1 MTKHVHCGSFFAGNE
16 DKEHKNWTL
25 VVGDDGAIVYA
36 GPTAAAPL
44 PGPNATVVDY
54 SGLFVMPGLLDV
66 HTHLA
71 YGNAKTEEDIDLY
84 QPLEFRA
91 IRGLF
96 FAQKVVAAGYTSICA
111 PGDAGQIS
119 LSVRNAI
126 RAGLF
131 EGPRVTAAGRYLT
144 TPQGLTDWYPTWIG
158 APETSIGR
166 LVSGRDEAIEEIR
179 RQAKNG
185 VDCIKIALDG
195 FHRRPNGELVA
206 AFTQEETSVMVQEAH
221 RLGKKVVVHARGRE
235 AVLYAARACVDLIF
249 HAYYLDDE
257 CIEEMLKSGSAIG
270 PTLTFLRNIVDFT
283 QPHEPAATKGRI
295 DDTQEEFEI
304 ACENLRKAHKAG
316 VPMLTGTDSG
326 FAVTP
331 YGEWHA
337 RELEIFVEHLGFT
350 PAEALRASDRGHR
363 PFHGGRPQDRRA
375 REGPRR
381 RLHRRR
387 RLAAAER
394 GDSAGQ
400 EPNSRGAYRRQ
411 ADADPE
417 PRLRSAPSY
426 RLCLDELERHLHAGA
441 GRGAPRS
448 ETGGGVIGRLGFA
461 STGSTPLLTSGES
474 RCHALFA
481 NSPSQIGARC
491 RAVCLVAALPM
502 HMRRARKKF
511 RFAWTG

>member
-16 DKEHKNWTL
+16 DTEHKNWTL
-25 VVGDDGAIVYA
+25 VIGDDGVIAYA
-36 GPTAAAPL
+36 GPTTAAPL

-235 AVLYAARACVDLIF
+235 AVLYAARASVDLIF

-304 ACENLRKAHKAG
+304 ACVNLRKAHKAG
-316 VPMLTGTDSG
+316 LPMLTGTDSG

-350 PAEALRASDRGHR
+350 PAEALRATTEVTARFMADGDKIGVLEKGRAADFIAVNGSPLQNVAILQDKSRIRAVHIDGKPMQIPDRGYDPR
-363 PFHGGRPQDRRA
+363 QVTDFAWTNWNDVYTQERVA
-375 REGPRR
+375 ALREA
-381 RLHRRR
+381 
-387 RLAAAER
+387 RLAAE
-394 GDSAGQ
+394 
-400 EPNSRGAYRRQ
+400 
-411 ADADPE
+411 
-417 PRLRSAPSY
+417 
-426 RLCLDELERHLHAGA
+426 
-441 GRGAPRS
+441 
-448 ETGGGVIGRLGFA
+448 
-461 STGSTPLLTSGES
+461 
-474 RCHALFA
+474 
-481 NSPSQIGARC
+481 
-491 RAVCLVAALPM
+491 
-502 HMRRARKKF
+502 
-511 RFAWTG
+511 

>member
-44 PGPNATVVDY
+44 PGPNATVVDF

-84 QPLEFRA
+84 QPLEFRV

-235 AVLYAARACVDLIF
+235 AVLYAARAAVDLIF

-350 PAEALRASDRGHR
+350 PAEALRATTEVTARFMADGHNI
-363 PFHGGRPQDRRA
+363 GVLEKGRAADFIAVDGSPLQNVSILQDK
-375 REGPRR
+375 
-381 RLHRRR
+381 
-387 RLAAAER
+387 
-394 GDSAGQ
+394 
-400 EPNSRGAYRRQ
+400 SR
-411 ADADPE
+411 
-417 PRLRSAPSY
+417 
-426 RLCLDELERHLHAGA
+426 
-441 GRGAPRS
+441 
-448 ETGGGVIGRLGFA
+448 I
-461 STGSTPLLTSGES
+461 
-474 RCHALFA
+474 
-481 NSPSQIGARC
+481 
-491 RAVCLVAALPM
+491 RAVHIDGKLMQIPNRGYDPRQVTDFAWTNWNDLYTQERVAAL
-502 HMRRARKKF
+502 REAKL
-511 RFAWTG
+511 AAE